1 MGEALY
7 KCLVRQGDRGITM
20 NHRVF
25 ALAAL
30 TAAAVAMP
38 ALAGEPRAVIELF
51 TSQGCSSCP
60 AADKLLGELRSDPSL
75 VVLSLPVD
83 YWDYLGWKDTLAL
96 HGHTVRQQAY
106 AQARG
111 DREVYTPQAVVNGV
125 AHALGSDKAAIEKA
139 IDETRAKAAPLTVPV
154 TLRVAD
160 GKLTVD
166 VADAANA
173 GNSSAEIWLCPYAG
187 KIPVTVERGENRGHA
202 LTYYDVVRR
211 WVKLGDWKGKAQTFT
226 VPVADVVKGESDI
239 DHVAVLVQ
247 REPDGRPGLMLGAA
261 SASLR

>member
-1 MGEALY
+1 MQRRL
-7 KCLVRQGDRGITM
+7 LLLLLQGTTAKIDPVTVELTAFAVGITTKKGADLTKPPFEA
-20 NHRVF
+20 HVK
-25 ALAAL
+25 ALASK
-30 TAAAVAMP
+30 
-38 ALAGEPRAVIELF
+38 
-51 TSQGCSSCP
+51 TSYD
-60 AADKLLGELRSDPSL
+60 A
-75 VVLSLPVD
+75 
-83 YWDYLGWKDTLAL
+83 T
-96 HGHTVRQQAY
+96 
-106 AQARG
+106 
-111 DREVYTPQAVVNGV
+111 
-125 AHALGSDKAAIEKA
+125 HALGSDKAAIEKA

-173 GNSSAEIWLCPYAG
+173 ASGNAEIWLCPFAS

-226 VPVADVVKGESDI
+226 VPVSDVVKGESDI

-247 REPDGRPGLMLGAA
+247 REPKGKPGLMLGAA
-261 SASLR
+261 TVSLL